1 MAAWHPQTWW
11 QAWRA
16 RRAVALTRNDPADMG
31 TVFGLEA
38 CQDELPRPIDRAG
51 FAPSTQSPPLP
62 VAERLKGRSV
72 W

>member
-1 MAAWHPQTWW
+1 M
-11 QAWRA
+11 
-16 RRAVALTRNDPADMG
+16 RNDPADMG

-62 VAERLKGRSV
+62 VSERLKGRSV